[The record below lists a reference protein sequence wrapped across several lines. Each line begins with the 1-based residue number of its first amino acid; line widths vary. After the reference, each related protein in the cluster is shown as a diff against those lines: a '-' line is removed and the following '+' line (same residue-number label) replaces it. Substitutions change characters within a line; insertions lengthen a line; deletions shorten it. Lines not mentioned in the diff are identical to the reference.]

1 MSVWV
6 EPVRLIPPQYKYPAI
21 ALCALLWTA
30 AIAGGAWVQGGKSA
44 RLECAQAQLEALQ
57 EAQQSL
63 LDAQQQAAEAN
74 EALRRE
80 LAKPP
85 VSKTI
90 REVLSANPSDCR
102 VDPAVADS
110 VQDAIREANRRAS
123 K

>member
-1 MSVWV
+1 MPFLLMYWKH
-6 EPVRLIPPQYKYPAI
+6 LAAI
-21 ALCALLWTA
+21 ALLTF
-30 AIAGGAWVQGGKSA
+30 AGWKLYDLGGKSA